1 MIILGMSNIYWIT
14 GQPGAGKTTIA
25 KELRSSIVDSKREL
39 CFHIDGD
46 DIRDLFD
53 NKDYSEEGRRKNIQL
68 AQQMSQYL
76 SSQSVHVVVSLV
88 SPYKDQREEFKKK
101 MGRKIT
107 EIYVHTSEIR
117 GRENLF
123 VDDYESP
130 TENFIDIDTTNIGVN
145 ECIKKILNN

>member
-14 GQPGAGKTTIA
+14 GQPGAGKTTLG
-25 KELRSSIVDSKREL
+25 KELSSSLIDIKREL

-76 SSQSVHVVVSLV
+76 SSQSVNVVVSLV
-88 SPYKDQREEFKKK
+88 SPYKDQREVFKKK

-130 TENFIDIDTTNIGVN
+130 MKNFIDIDTTSIGVN

>member
-14 GQPGAGKTTIA
+14 GQPGAGKTTLG
-25 KELRSSIVDSKREL
+25 KELCSSLIDDKREL
-39 CFHIDGD
+39 CLHIDGD

>member
-1 MIILGMSNIYWIT
+1 MSNIYWIT
-14 GQPGAGKTTIA
+14 GQPGAGKTTLG
-25 KELRSSIVDSKREL
+25 KELSSSLIDIKREL

-53 NKDYSEEGRRKNIQL
+53 NKDYSEDGRRKNIQL

-76 SSQSVHVVVSLV
+76 SSQSVNIVVSLV
-88 SPYKDQREEFKKK
+88 SPYKDQRDKFKKK

-123 VDDYESP
+123 VDDYEPP
-130 TENFIDIDTTNIGVN
+130 TENFIDIDTTSIGVN

>member
-1 MIILGMSNIYWIT
+1 MIILGMSNIFWIT
-14 GQPGAGKTTIA
+14 GQPGAGKTTMA
-25 KELRSSIVDSKREL
+25 KELCSSIIDSKREL

-76 SSQSVHVVVSLV
+76 NSQSVHVVVSLV

-123 VDDYESP
+123 VENYELP
-130 TENFIDIDTTNIGVN
+130 TENFINIDTTNIGVN

>member
-14 GQPGAGKTTIA
+14 GQPGAGKTTLG
-25 KELRSSIVDSKREL
+25 KELCASVIDDKREL

-76 SSQSVHVVVSLV
+76 SSQSVNVVVSLV
-88 SPYKDQREEFKKK
+88 SPYKDQREEFKEK

-130 TENFIDIDTTNIGVN
+130 TENFIDIDTTSIGVN

>member
-14 GQPGAGKTTIA
+14 GQPGAGKTTLG
-25 KELRSSIVDSKREL
+25 KELSSSLIDIKREL

-53 NKDYSEEGRRKNIQL
+53 NKDYSEDGRRKNIQL

-76 SSQSVHVVVSLV
+76 SSQSVNIVVSLV
-88 SPYKDQREEFKKK
+88 SPYKDQRDKFKKK

-123 VDDYESP
+123 VDDYEPP
-130 TENFIDIDTTNIGVN
+130 TENFIDIDTTSIGVN

>member
-1 MIILGMSNIYWIT
+1 MSNIYWIT
-14 GQPGAGKTTIA
+14 GQPGAGKTTLG
-25 KELRSSIVDSKREL
+25 KELSSSLIDIKREL

-53 NKDYSEEGRRKNIQL
+53 NKDYSEDGRRKNIQL

-76 SSQSVHVVVSLV
+76 SSQSVNVVVSLV
-88 SPYKDQREEFKKK
+88 SPYKDQREEFKEK

-123 VDDYESP
+123 VDDYKSP

>member
-14 GQPGAGKTTIA
+14 GQPGAGKTTLG
-25 KELRSSIVDSKREL
+25 KELCISVIDDKREL

-76 SSQSVHVVVSLV
+76 SSQSVNVVVSLV

-130 TENFIDIDTTNIGVN
+130 TENFININTTSIGVN

>member
-14 GQPGAGKTTIA
+14 GQPGAGKTTLG
-25 KELRSSIVDSKREL
+25 KELSSSLIDIKREL

-68 AQQMSQYL
+68 AQQISQYL
-76 SSQSVHVVVSLV
+76 NSQSVNVVVSLV

-130 TENFIDIDTTNIGVN
+130 TENFINIDTTNIGVN

>member
-14 GQPGAGKTTIA
+14 GQPGAGKTTLG
-25 KELRSSIVDSKREL
+25 KELCASVIDDKREL

-76 SSQSVHVVVSLV
+76 SSQSVNVVVSLV

-101 MGRKIT
+101 MGGKIT

-130 TENFIDIDTTNIGVN
+130 TENFININTTSIGVN

>member
-1 MIILGMSNIYWIT
+1 MIILDMSNIYWIT
-14 GQPGAGKTTIA
+14 GQPGAGKTTLG
-25 KELRSSIVDSKREL
+25 KELCASVIDDKREL

-76 SSQSVHVVVSLV
+76 SSQSVNVVVSLV

-130 TENFIDIDTTNIGVN
+130 TENFIDIDTTSIGVN

>member
-14 GQPGAGKTTIA
+14 GQPGAGKTTLG
-25 KELRSSIVDSKREL
+25 KELCSSVIDDKREL
-39 CFHIDGD
+39 CLHIDGD

-68 AQQMSQYL
+68 VQQMSQYL
-76 SSQSVHVVVSLV
+76 SSQSVNVVVSLV

-123 VDDYESP
+123 VDEYESP
-130 TENFIDIDTTNIGVN
+130 TENFINVDTTSIGVN

>member
-1 MIILGMSNIYWIT
+1 MIILGMSNIFWIT

-68 AQQMSQYL
+68 AQQISQYL
-76 SSQSVHVVVSLV
+76 NSQSVNVVVSLV

-130 TENFIDIDTTNIGVN
+130 TENFINIDTTNIGVN